1 MTIRKGWACLA
12 FWGMSLAP
20 ASAVKSETADKG
32 TRAPRLLLPFDAAA
46 VRQAVDGARERIA
59 TPSCQ
64 SLLEEFK
71 APDGVTLRSHLE
83 ESGATLEARLQDL
96 HFFDA
101 SNLPACRPAQVHA
114 FTRPGL
120 GAVYV
125 CAARF
130 TAARLREPELAEAV
144 VIHELLHTIGLGEN
158 PPTPAYITARVKD
171 RCHGRVSA
179 TSR

>member
-1 MTIRKGWACLA
+1 MWNRKGWVCLA
-12 FWGMSLAP
+12 LWVVSIVAGKGRLEA
-20 ASAVKSETADKG
+20 ADK
-32 TRAPRLLLPFDAAA
+32 APRLLLSFDAAA
-46 VRQAVDGARERIA
+46 VRQTVEGARVRLGE
-59 TPSCQ
+59 PSCQ

-71 APDGVTLRSHLE
+71 AEDGLNLKAHLDGSGKTLAGHLSE
-83 ESGATLEARLQDL
+83 L

-101 SNLPACRPAQVHA
+101 SELRACRSSRVYA

-125 CAARF
+125 CTRQF
-130 TAARLREPELAEAV
+130 TATRLREPQHLEAV

-158 PPTPAYITARVKD
+158 PPSSEYITARVKD
-171 RCHGRVSA
+171 RCHGRESL